1 MKINDRH
8 RTKSGKRQ
16 CNKFAN
22 CIGNGNVKHNTNKK
36 VQKHSTSIAS
46 CVRSTHVYAHTQ
58 AATHTNTCIH
68 ALRETSQCFLAINRY
83 SKSEKESFED
93 YICLCV
99 CLYVYSRKNL
109 CRYSLCS
116 TITKMNY
123 FASSR

>member
-68 ALRETSQCFLAINRY
+68 ALRETSVFSCNQQ
-83 SKSEKESFED
+83 
-93 YICLCV
+93 V
-99 CLYVYSRKNL
+99 
-109 CRYSLCS
+109 
-116 TITKMNY
+116 
-123 FASSR
+123 